1 MCYIPIPIRFSQ
13 NFSGRDFST
22 FSKHSDSRSKNVRGN
37 FRFLAFR
44 TCYSFQ
50 STSGFNLDVQGGL
63 AQYFITPL
71 CHILITVDH
80 HVLWTLLKIYL
91 CHASRQGKV
100 HILRM
105 TDEVIPVTCL
115 VISHSG
121 WHSQTSPVKSAPD
134 FRANSLGSSV
144 FFQPITQSDE
154 QT

>member
-1 MCYIPIPIRFSQ
+1 MLLFPVHIRFQSWCA
-13 NFSGRDFST
+13 GRACSVLYNST
-22 FSKHSDSRSKNVRGN
+22 VSHPNHCGSSCTMDLVKNLPMSRFKTG
-37 FRFLAFR
+37 
-44 TCYSFQ
+44 
-50 STSGFNLDVQGGL
+50 
-63 AQYFITPL
+63 
-71 CHILITVDH
+71 
-80 HVLWTLLKIYL
+80 W
-91 CHASRQGKV
+91 KV

-154 QT
+154 QTWASFYHSCGTGYLELFTFKSLIVLGITAFLIKF